1 MKIAQLEASYN
12 EINYLYD
19 NQQITKEEY
28 LNLLQG
34 LTIDD
39 VIVENS
45 EELHR
50 KETLHSYVNAA
61 ITAVSSLA

>member
-1 MKIAQLEASYN
+1 MRIAQLEAAYN

-28 LNLLQG
+28 INLLQG
-34 LTIDD
+34 LTIEEA
-39 VIVENS
+39 IVENS

-50 KETLHSYVNAA
+50 KETLHSYVSAA
-61 ITAVSSLA
+61 ITAASLLA